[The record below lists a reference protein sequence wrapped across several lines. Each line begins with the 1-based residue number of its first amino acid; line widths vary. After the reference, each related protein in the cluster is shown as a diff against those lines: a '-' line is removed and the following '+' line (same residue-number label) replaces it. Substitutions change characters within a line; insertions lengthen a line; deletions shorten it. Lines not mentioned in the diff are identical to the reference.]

1 MKSNNIQLKMGYPLQ
16 SGWQLTHGL
25 VERNV
30 LENFDPSKEYSE
42 GNTAENVFDCI
53 SKGSEICKAIW
64 CLE

>member
-1 MKSNNIQLKMGYPLQ
+1 MGYPLK

-25 VERNV
+25 VEGNV

-64 CLE
+64 RLE